1 MIRHITRYAGPEG
14 NYPPGF
20 VHELADGVARALIIG
35 GYAESMEP
43 EPTTVEP
50 HPAPTDAAP
59 APKPAPR
66 PHPKSRRR

>member
-1 MIRHITRYAGPEG
+1 MIKHITRYAGPEG

-20 VHELADGVARALIIG
+20 VHELADGVAKALILG

-43 EPTTVEP
+43 EPAADGQHTAT
-50 HPAPTDAAP
+50 TDAIL

-66 PHPKSRRR
+66 PRPKPRR